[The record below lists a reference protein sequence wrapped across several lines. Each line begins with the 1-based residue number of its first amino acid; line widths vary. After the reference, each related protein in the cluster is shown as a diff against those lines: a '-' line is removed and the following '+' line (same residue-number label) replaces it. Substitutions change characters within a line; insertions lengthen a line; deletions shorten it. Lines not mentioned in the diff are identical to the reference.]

1 MRFTSLAKRRKA
13 VFTAAALAAYLL
25 TTSVLAQVPT
35 PQPDPSD
42 PNLFYGAVNPLLG
55 DSAPVLVFVHGVGGT
70 ALHWWLGNNMYEKA
84 YAFGYRT
91 AFIGLNA
98 DNTPN
103 HESIGNN
110 TLVLQRLL
118 PKIAL
123 HYRTDELYLIGHSK
137 GGVDI
142 QGAMLNP
149 ADASL
154 VKAVFTTSTP
164 NQGTELADWAFDNP
178 QISGPLGLLTPAV
191 DSLRTAHMDSFREL
205 ADPVLKSQRKPI
217 YTMAGTVFID
227 HLLTLVTG
235 SILRALVPGVERD
248 ALNDGFV
255 AVGRS
260 RLSPELSSDLG
271 EVPANHLET
280 DSGEFAFARISGRIQ
295 GLENSFIDEFD
306 RIAVNG
312 FSDIGGD
319 AHNSWGWSMA
329 WFKGKLYVGTGRE
342 QGCMALLTSDIRTG
356 TNVYPSA
363 VLSGQC
369 PETELFAESLGAEI
383 WQYTPETGLWLRVFK
398 SPNTIPIIFSS
409 LGRPVGF
416 TARDVGF
423 RGMTVF
429 TESDGT
435 EALYAGGVTSGS
447 VYDTDPSLPGT
458 FPSPRLLRS
467 VDGINWA
474 PLPQNPGT
482 FLGEIGNISL
492 PGPIDPANSLPS
504 IRTIVGT

>member
-1 MRFTSLAKRRKA
+1 M
-13 VFTAAALAAYLL
+13 
-25 TTSVLAQVPT
+25 
-35 PQPDPSD
+35 
-42 PNLFYGAVNPLLG
+42 
-55 DSAPVLVFVHGVGGT
+55 
-70 ALHWWLGNNMYEKA
+70 
-84 YAFGYRT
+84 
-91 AFIGLNA
+91 
-98 DNTPN
+98 
-103 HESIGNN
+103 
-110 TLVLQRLL
+110 
-118 PKIAL
+118 
-123 HYRTDELYLIGHSK
+123 
-137 GGVDI
+137 
-142 QGAMLNP
+142 
-149 ADASL
+149 
-154 VKAVFTTSTP
+154 
-164 NQGTELADWAFDNP
+164 
-178 QISGPLGLLTPAV
+178 
-191 DSLRTAHMDSFREL
+191 
-205 ADPVLKSQRKPI
+205 
-217 YTMAGTVFID
+217 
-227 HLLTLVTG
+227 VTG

-248 ALNDGFV
+248 VLNDGFV
-255 AVGRS
+255 TVGRS

-482 FLGEIGNISL
+482 FLGEIGNIFLNPVTKVRSFRSL
-492 PGPIDPANSLPS
+492 TGYKGQLFATVGSYVGSGVVIASPDPAAGDDAWRQVSPPRDDLP
-504 IRTIVGT
+504 IWTLRVFNNFL